1 MNRNTILSDI
11 ASSGIMKSEGYIDRK
26 IERCPEYINSVYVQV
41 TFLSFIYAY
50 KFKFDLYCTKHCGL
64 KKNVFNVFC
73 EFKNDQ
79 SVITTDDI
87 IAQGLKD
94 LADDILDENTPCL
107 SQNSK
112 YTAYNV
118 NKLKIINYYLV
129 KRLDIK
135 FPPMQR
141 LKCIKFVWVDL
152 KEVCKT
158 MNLSFDTIYNSIK
171 TILKSAV
178 KTGLLKY
185 TKININNTT
194 RNTVNVCY
202 ETILAAFSNP
212 LKSSDI
218 IKQIGNDFN
227 GTIKVIDDSL
237 VQFNKA
243 SAEDEQLE
251 DNNHNPEQNSKDDHS
266 QSNDVIVIDF
276 TTDDHFP
283 TDDHKDETATTAD
296 MCDDAIDIDGD
307 RESEESM
314 TEEPFDK
321 RQDVMED
328 MMTLSV
334 HDNKGNDLM
343 AYTITRTCL
352 HKLLYDNPFVKVDG
366 TKITVID
373 ACDNK

>member
-1 MNRNTILSDI
+1 MNRHTILSDI
-11 ASSGIMKSEGYIDRK
+11 ASSGTMKSDGYIDRK

-41 TFLSFIYAY
+41 TLLSFIYAY

-94 LADDILDENTPCL
+94 LADDILDESTPCL

-158 MNLSFDTIYNSIK
+158 MDLSFDTIYSSIK
-171 TILKSAV
+171 TILKSAI
-178 KTGLLKY
+178 KTRLLKY
-185 TKININNTT
+185 TNTNINNTT

-202 ETILAAFSNP
+202 ETILVAFSNS

-218 IKQIGNDFN
+218 FNQTGNDWN
-227 GTIKVIDDSL
+227 GTIKVIDNSL
-237 VQFNKA
+237 VQFNKE
-243 SAEDEQLE
+243 SVEDEQLE
-251 DNNHNPEQNSKDDHS
+251 DNNNNQEQNSKDDHS
-266 QSNDVIVIDF
+266 QSNDVIVIDY
-276 TTDDHFP
+276 TTDDHLP
-283 TDDHKDETATTAD
+283 IDNHKEDTFTTAD
-296 MCDDAIDIDGD
+296 MCDDAIDINGD

-314 TEEPFDK
+314 TEEPCNEIH
-321 RQDVMED
+321 DVMED

-334 HDNKGNDLM
+334 HDQKGNDLM
-343 AYTITRTCL
+343 TYMITKTDL
-352 HKLLYDNPFVKVDG
+352 HKLLYDNPFVKLDG

-373 ACDNK
+373 AK